1 MNKLILRPDM
11 TLIQAL
17 KAMSEHIHAGPTPVL
32 IDMGEVSFPLTR
44 DVFLVMKKRFRIDEF
59 SLLLSH
65 DYEVDMA
72 RSIGIGATLSWV
84 RAEFDR
90 AFSKKNIVKH
100 NMSMWEYFIYELKR
114 WGEYLMFLS
123 TRKRSKIPL
132 HKIKRHSPNTFL
144 IVSWLIMSLSLL
156 VFIFHFA
163 VSKTYVSVIPQTTVR
178 PIIANIIF
186 AQGWS
191 WTFLAE
197 KNRVNMKKIAL
208 PIEHTMK
215 FTIETIDPNSARSAG
230 GRLTLY
236 NELSTLQTL
245 KPSTRFVT
253 EEWLV
258 FRTESWINVPAARK
272 VNGVTE
278 LGSTEIYLKADQND
292 EAGKQIGSRGNVV
305 TGTYFSIPG
314 LKFNRDKVYAKAKE
328 NFIGGTNSTV
338 RIVTEPEIEKSKAIL
353 REQLK
358 RIARTQF
365 QSWLDTENKNNAED
379 YSLLMGEAM
388 TLTGETLSLSSGQ
401 KIGDPATEVEIK
413 WSLTAYALIYDRRA
427 VIDYL
432 TGIFREKLLLGTD
445 KELAIHED
453 TLRLTN
459 VISREPDDS
468 SIKAT
473 MEMNTTITYDLENS
487 SNELTRRMKVMIAGL
502 TKKEAVDRLI
512 QEWRVHEVAIS
523 FSPFWL
529 TRVSSNLDN
538 IEFIIRR

>member
-1 MNKLILRPDM
+1 
-11 TLIQAL
+11 
-17 KAMSEHIHAGPTPVL
+17 MSERIHTGPTPILV
-32 IDMGEVSFPLTR
+32 DMGEVSFPLTR
-44 DVFLVMKKRFRIDEF
+44 DVFLVMKKRFRVDEF

-72 RSIGIGATLSWV
+72 RSIGIGASISWV

-90 AFSKKNIVKH
+90 EFSKKNIVKH
-100 NMSMWEYFIYELKR
+100 NMSMWEYFLYELKR
-114 WGEYLMFLS
+114 WGEYIMFLT
-123 TRKRSKIPL
+123 TRKRPKVPL

-144 IVSWLIMSLSLL
+144 IVAGLIMSLSLL

-186 AQGWS
+186 DQWGWS
-191 WTFLAE
+191 WSLIIE
-197 KNRVNMKKIAL
+197 KNKVKMKKIAL
-208 PIEHTMK
+208 PIEHSMK
-215 FTIETIDPNSARSAG
+215 FAIEAIDPNSATSAWG
-230 GRLTLY
+230 HITLY
-236 NELSTLQTL
+236 NELTTLQVL

-253 EEWLV
+253 EDGLV
-258 FRTESWINVPAARK
+258 YRSADWINIPAARK
-272 VNGVTE
+272 LNGVTE
-278 LGSTEIYLKADQND
+278 LWSVDIYLKADQYD
-292 EAGKQIGSRGNVV
+292 EAGKQIGSRGNIV
-305 TGTYFSIPG
+305 TGTYMSIPG
-314 LKFNRDKVYAKAKE
+314 LKFNRDKVYGKAKE
-328 NFIGGTNSTV
+328 NFIGWTDSTLRV
-338 RIVTEPEIEKSKAIL
+338 VTGPEVEKSKAIL

-358 RIARTQF
+358 RIARVQF
-365 QSWLDTENKNNAED
+365 QAWLDNENKNNAED
-379 YSLLMGEAM
+379 YSLLMGESI
-388 TLTGETLSLSSGQ
+388 TLTGEILSISSGQ
-401 KIGDPATEVEIK
+401 KIGDPATEIEIK
-413 WSLTAYALIYDRRA
+413 GSLTANALIYDRAA

-432 TGIFREKLLLGTD
+432 TSIFREKLLLGTD

-459 VISREPDDS
+459 IISREPNDS
-468 SIKAT
+468 IIKAT

-487 SNELTRRMKVMIAGL
+487 SNELTRRMKVMIAWL
-502 TKKEAVDRLI
+502 TKKQAVDRLI

>member
-1 MNKLILRPDM
+1 M

-17 KAMSEHIHAGPTPVL
+17 RAMSERIHAGPTPIL
-32 IDMGEVSFPLTR
+32 IDMGEASFPLTR

-65 DYEVDMA
+65 DYEVEMA

-90 AFSKKNIVKH
+90 EFSKKNIVKH

-114 WGEYLMFLS
+114 WWEYLMFLS
-123 TRKRSKIPL
+123 TRKRPKVPL

-144 IVSWLIMSLSLL
+144 IVSGLIMSLSLL

-178 PIIANIIF
+178 PIISNIIF
-186 AQGWS
+186 AQGS
-191 WTFLAE
+191 SGTLLTE
-197 KNRVNMKKIAL
+197 KNRVKMKKIAL
-208 PIEHTMK
+208 PIEHSMK
-215 FTIETIDPNSARSAG
+215 FAIEAIDPNSATNAWW
-230 GRLTLY
+230 RLTLY
-236 NELSTLQTL
+236 NELTTVQTL

-253 EEWLV
+253 EDGLV
-258 FRTESWINVPAARK
+258 YRSLSWINVPAAQK
-272 VNGVTE
+272 INGVTE
-278 LGSTEIYLKADQND
+278 LGSAEVYLKADQND
-292 EAGKQIGSRGNVV
+292 EAGKQIGSRGNIV
-305 TGTYFSIPG
+305 TGTYLSIPG

-328 NFIGGTNSTV
+328 NFIWWTDSTL
-338 RIVTEPEIEKSKAIL
+338 RIVTEPEISKSKAIL

-358 RIARTQF
+358 RIARAQF
-365 QSWLDTENKNNAED
+365 QAWLDTENKNNAED
-379 YSLLMGEAM
+379 YSLLMGEAI
-388 TLTGETLSLSSGQ
+388 TLTGEVLSLSSGQ
-401 KIGDPATEVEIK
+401 KIWDPATEVEIK
-413 WSLTAYALIYDRRA
+413 GSLTANALIYDRAA

-468 SIKAT
+468 TIKAS

-502 TKKEAVDRLI
+502 TKKEAIDRLI